1 MKAELKWIEGLR
13 FVSVGDSGHSIVM
26 DSSTTGSNSTAPS
39 PTELLLQA
47 LAGCTAMDVIS
58 ILQKMREPVEAFEMK
73 VEGERAKEHPKV
85 IEYVKLEYIVYGN
98 VNPENLEKAINLS
111 QEKYCNISIT
121 LKRAGV
127 KIEIIKTIKQRN

>member
-1 MKAELKWIEGLR
+1 MKAELKWIDGLR

-26 DSSTTGSNSTAPS
+26 DSSTTGSESTAPS

-58 ILQKMREPVEAFEMK
+58 ILQKMHEPVEDFEIK
-73 VEGERAKEHPKV
+73 VEGERAPEHPKV
-85 IEYVKLEYIVYGN
+85 LQHIKLEYIVYGN
-98 VNPENLEKAINLS
+98 INPENFDKAISLS

-121 LKRAGV
+121 LKRAGA
-127 KIEIIKTIKQRN
+127 KIDIVKTIKQRN